1 MGGGE
6 LPLRAGN
13 LRSMSFLPTSGPFLG
28 GKGVGL
34 RLYYAIF
41 FAKFGP
47 FPEKKNNSRN
57 LGLFGRRPCQL
68 ATCAKFL
75 AKFRLNMGCTGTIQ
89 KVQKKSWA
97 ASTQRFLT
105 SRRVSREPARIL
117 QLRALV

>member
-1 MGGGE
+1 MKISMRLMGGGE

-47 FPEKKNNSRN
+47 FPEKKTILEIWGFLAEGHANSRLVRN
-57 LGLFGRRPCQL
+57 
-68 ATCAKFL
+68 FL
-75 AKFRLNMGCTGTIQ
+75 RNF
-89 KVQKKSWA
+89 V
-97 ASTQRFLT
+97 
-105 SRRVSREPARIL
+105 
-117 QLRALV
+117 